1 MFKFRFKLLM
11 KFQYSILFNF
21 AHSMMEHLKVIL
33 LVSSFIVPFILS
45 FQIYIS
51 SQKNISKIIMSFALF
66 NTGMIFLFN
75 YFYFQNAYVLYYP
88 LHSVHAGIELWIYP
102 SIYLYIKSIVVEKD
116 KLKNELRHFLLG
128 VVVLILGTILFYVYI
143 GKDDLIFFLEKNKTG
158 YHFVGLKFQIL
169 IFSRYVA
176 LVTLA
181 IQAIY
186 YSVAFIKI
194 LKDYNERLRNEFS
207 NIENFSIDWINKIN
221 VFVGICGLIGF
232 LFYTFTP
239 IRGYHELVIVFIFFV
254 FSALLCAMG
263 IISLKQKKPVINFD
277 MIINPEFKST
287 NKIKLQDERLLK
299 ELHNYMENE
308 LAYLQPDINLTT
320 VCRIL
325 GTNRSY
331 LSSIINHQFGM
342 NFNTYV
348 NQYRAK
354 YIQDYLI
361 TKPFATKEEL
371 VLISGFGSK
380 STMNRALNKMKTPEN
395 ASRS

>member
-1 MFKFRFKLLM
+1 M

-21 AHSMMEHLKVIL
+21 AYSMMEHLKVIL

>member
-1 MFKFRFKLLM
+1 
-11 KFQYSILFNF
+11 
-21 AHSMMEHLKVIL
+21 MEHLKVIL
-33 LVSSFIVPFILS
+33 LVTSFIVPFILS

-51 SQKNISKIIMSFALF
+51 SGKNISKKIMSFALF
-66 NTGMIFLFN
+66 NTGMIFSFN

-88 LHSVHAGIELWIYP
+88 LHSVHAGIEFWIYP
-102 SIYLYIKSIVVEKD
+102 SIYLYIKSIVIEKD
-116 KLKNELRHFLLG
+116 KLKNELWHLLLG
-128 VVVLILGTILFYVYI
+128 VVVMILGTILFYVYI
-143 GKDDLIFFLEKNKTG
+143 GKDDLIFFLKNNKTG

-169 IFSRYVA
+169 IIARYIA

-221 VFVGICGLIGF
+221 VCVGICGLTGF

-239 IRGYHELVIVFIFFV
+239 IRGYHELVIEFIFFV

-263 IISLKQKKPVINFD
+263 IISFKQIKPVINFD
-277 MIINPEFKST
+277 VIKNPEFKSGSR
-287 NKIKLQDERLLK
+287 IKVQDERLLK

-308 LAYLQPDINLTT
+308 LAYLQSDINLTT

-348 NQYRAK
+348 NQYRTK

-361 TKPFATKEEL
+361 TKPYATKEEL

-380 STMNRALNKMKTPEN
+380 STMNRALNKMKTPETEVH
-395 ASRS
+395 S

>member
-1 MFKFRFKLLM
+1 
-11 KFQYSILFNF
+11 
-21 AHSMMEHLKVIL
+21 
-33 LVSSFIVPFILS
+33 
-45 FQIYIS
+45 
-51 SQKNISKIIMSFALF
+51 MSFALF
-66 NTGMIFLFN
+66 NTGMIFSFN

-88 LHSVHAGIELWIYP
+88 LHSVHAGIEFWIYP
-102 SIYLYIKSIVVEKD
+102 SIYLYIKSIVIEKD
-116 KLKNELRHFLLG
+116 KLKNELWHLLLG
-128 VVVLILGTILFYVYI
+128 VVVMILGTILFYVYI
-143 GKDDLIFFLEKNKTG
+143 GKDDLIFFLKNNKTG

-169 IFSRYVA
+169 IIARYIA

-221 VFVGICGLIGF
+221 VCVGICGLTGF